1 MAKVITTQQDLEPMF
16 RGADTLA
23 RAVAPNLG
31 PNSRTA
37 IVDQK
42 YDIPLVVKEGK
53 NIFTGFEVED
63 PVENIGTVLL
73 RDSAMKTSFLT
84 GDGTITTAVLEN
96 QLLKSGKILLSSG
109 VNPMLLRK
117 ALDKYLPLV
126 RSSIL
131 ETALPVRSDEELK
144 QYVFGAS
151 ADRELAD
158 MVLEAICAVGLDGV
172 IQVQDSQERK
182 NRLEI
187 TDGIRYDY
195 GWYSS
200 AFINRPVQRDVYL
213 ENPYV
218 LIVNRKIKTIE
229 EIEKVLTQIIDVEIP
244 ILIIC
249 SDMESNVMNQVAE
262 NNRRRILSACVANA
276 PGHGETRRKN
286 LMALAQRTG
295 AVMIDDSGIFD
306 LSACGLEVC
315 GRVNSAQVTKELTVL
330 KGLQPGDQTMLGGM
344 RKALE
349 RDLTGTA
356 DPNETDRFQTS
367 LAIINGRM
375 AILYAGGAT
384 DVEMFEKQ
392 HRAENMISAAR
403 SAKKLGVVPG
413 GGRGFLNAVPVLR
426 AQLRDDLPEAER
438 ACIRWLTEALQTPIR
453 QLADNTGESGSYVL
467 ATVMEHLKEPYYG
480 FNGEKRCCE
489 DLSESN
495 VWDAAD
501 TVVTAFEVAAQTA
514 ITLLTVSAAVLK

>member
-1 MAKVITTQQDLEPMF
+1 MAKVITTHQDLEPMF

-23 RAVAPNLG
+23 RAVTPNLG

-96 QLLKSGKILLSSG
+96 QLLKSGKVLLSSG

-117 ALDKYLPLV
+117 ALDKYLPMV

-131 ETALPVRSDEELK
+131 DTAIPVRTTAELK
-144 QYVFGAS
+144 RYSFGSS
-151 ADRELAD
+151 ADQELAD
-158 MVLEAICAVGLDGV
+158 MVLEAIEAVGLDGV

-182 NRLEI
+182 NRLEV

-218 LIVNRKIKTIE
+218 LIVNYKIKTIE
-229 EIEKVLTQIIDVEIP
+229 EIEKVLTQIIDVEEP

-249 SDMESNVMNQVAE
+249 SDMQENVVNQVAE
-262 NNRRRILSACVANA
+262 NNRRKILSACVANA

-286 LMALAQRTG
+286 LMALAQQVG

-306 LSACGLEVC
+306 LSSCGLEVC
-315 GRVNSAQVTKELTVL
+315 GRVHSAQITKELTVL
-330 KGLQPGDQTMLGGM
+330 KGLQSGDEAMLSGM
-344 RKALE
+344 RRALQ
-349 RDLTGTA
+349 RDIAGTTDA
-356 DPNETDRFQTS
+356 NEIDRYQTS
-367 LAIINGRM
+367 LSIVNGRM

-403 SAKKLGVVPG
+403 SAKRLGVIPG
-413 GGRGFLNAVPVLR
+413 GGRGFLNAVPALR
-426 AQLRDDLPEAER
+426 KQLREDLPEAEK
-438 ACIRWLTEALQTPIR
+438 ACILWLTEALQAPIR

-467 ATVMEHLKEPYYG
+467 ATVMEHLNEPCYG
-480 FNGEKRCCE
+480 FNGEKCCCE

-501 TVVTAFEVAAQTA
+501 TVVTAFEIAAQTA